1 MPFRDSRQVRVAEVG
16 QVTATNRTRA
26 VLILS
31 VPVLSL
37 VLPALAVALAS
48 AGGTSLPTRIAAAIA
63 KFLLFYS
70 GVFAL
75 IALSGAVAAG
85 LLATDRMVM
94 SPDNRILAQA
104 LHRTMS
110 LIGISALANHIML
123 EVLAQRARIIDGIV
137 PFMAARDTFY
147 MGLGTIASDLF
158 IIIIVTGIA
167 RRRFSSGARRW
178 VWRSLHATAYA
189 AWPLAVLHGLL
200 AGRSAKPYVDW
211 SYGGC
216 LAAVGLVLTI
226 RYIVAIRG
234 RNAATGQPGRGRVA
248 ASSWPGLPPRPAG
261 EFLAQL
267 EAARPRPAARPPLQ
281 TGNRPLR
288 ELPAAPG
295 RSWYPV
301 DQDEADTDPTGW
313 NAGVQEHAWSPSA
326 RPAGWSR

>member
-1 MPFRDSRQVRVAEVG
+1 
-16 QVTATNRTRA
+16 
-26 VLILS
+26 
-31 VPVLSL
+31 
-37 VLPALAVALAS
+37 
-48 AGGTSLPTRIAAAIA
+48 
-63 KFLLFYS
+63 
-70 GVFAL
+70 
-75 IALSGAVAAG
+75 
-85 LLATDRMVM
+85 M

-110 LIGISALANHIML
+110 LIGVSALANHIML

-137 PFMAARDTFY
+137 PFMAACDTFY

-234 RNAATGQPGRGRVA
+234 RNAGTAQPGRGPA
-248 ASSWPGLPPRPAG
+248 PASAWPGLPPRPAAS
-261 EFLAQL
+261 FLAQL
-267 EAARPRPAARPPLQ
+267 DAARPPLAARPPVQ
-281 TGNRPLR
+281 AASRPLR
-288 ELPAAPG
+288 ELPAA
-295 RSWYPV
+295 RSSPWYPV
-301 DQDEADTDPTGW
+301 DQDEAQTDPTGW
-313 NAGVQEHAWSPSA
+313 NAGVHEHAWSPSP
-326 RPAGWSR
+326 RRAGWSR